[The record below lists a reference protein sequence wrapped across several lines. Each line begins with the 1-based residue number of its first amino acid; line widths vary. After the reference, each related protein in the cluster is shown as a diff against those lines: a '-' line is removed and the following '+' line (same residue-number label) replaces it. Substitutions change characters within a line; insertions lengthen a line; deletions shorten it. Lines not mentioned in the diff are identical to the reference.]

1 MKEIKDD
8 TNRWRE
14 ISYLEWKN
22 QYCEDVYA
30 AKSNLQIQCNFY
42 QITSGI
48 FHRTRKKIFT
58 IYMEKQKNLN
68 SQSSLETEEWS
79 WRNQPS

>member
-48 FHRTRKKIFT
+48 FHRTRTTKFIFC
-58 IYMEKQKNLN
+58 METQNTPHSNINL
-68 SQSSLETEEWS
+68 EKE
-79 WRNQPS
+79 